1 MINSYKQITNKYLKS
16 NKKRTILTVVGVIL
30 SVALISSIGLFFN
43 GLQQAGIDNAK
54 KSTGSYHAAISKID
68 ENIASKITNNPKVS
82 RSGLYEVGSPIR
94 LTDKLSTNVIIASD
108 KALELLPLS
117 LKSGRLPENNKEIAV
132 ERWLLRYIDKDAKL
146 NSKIKINNKEYILS
160 GILEDNSFTQIE
172 STGLVI
178 TKDNNLSI
186 KNATLLIEINSKTNI
201 KAALKEIESLVN
213 KNQIQENSM
222 LLTMEGAG
230 DNSTNNSINMTLGI
244 IISVVVIVTIAVIYN
259 AFQISVVERIKE
271 FGLLRAIG
279 ATPKQIRNIVFKE
292 AAIIAGF
299 GIPIGLI
306 FGVIAIYGISI
317 TFKLIGGTADNFI
330 VPNVSLKI
338 MLLSFAVGLLSI
350 YFSALMPA
358 LFAGRI
364 SPLTAISSRNSIKKD
379 KIKRRKSII
388 IKRLLGFEGELAI
401 KNIKRNRKRY
411 RITVFSIVISVVLF
425 VTFKYFTDIA
435 LVMNDSTNES
445 TKVNYSILLGSRAQE
460 AKESIDS
467 NLINNIR
474 EFNFVDKIYKRY
486 NTIPFEAAIDKDKEV
501 KDIKEI
507 GTVYKDITYEGKDK
521 FKLDANI
528 MVYDKDA
535 LEASKKYLQSGNID
549 IDKINN
555 ENGVIVINKNQVFNI
570 KTNKSYIGAVTDIKV
585 GDEILLQN
593 TDNLSNGKEQF
604 GSGEVKKVKVIATLK
619 EEPFNF
625 SGNSSGLKIITT
637 EEMAQKL
644 AKPNS
649 ITLQGINIIIK
660 DINNEAKA
668 TSEIENLI
676 KTNSSL
682 QLINYIDINN
692 KSKTSILMI
701 QILLYGFVVV
711 VSLIGCV
718 NIVNTLTTNIILRRR
733 EFATLKSIGLT
744 QRGLRKMIII
754 EGMLYG
760 FMGCVYGCTAGLGL
774 SYLLFKS
781 MHGIREFSYMPPIKA
796 MIIAAA
802 FAIFIGYLSVLSPLR
817 RVNEDNLI
825 DSIREE

>member
-1 MINSYKQITNKYLKS
+1 MINSYKQITNKYLKT

-292 AAIIAGF
+292 AAIIAGI

-388 IKRLLGFEGELAI
+388 IKRLLGFEGELAF
-401 KNIKRNRKRY
+401 KNIKRNRRRY

-445 TKVNYSILLGSRAQE
+445 TKINYSILLGSRAQE
-460 AKESIDS
+460 VKESIDS

-474 EFNFVDKIYKRY
+474 ELNFVDKIYKRY

-535 LEASKKYLQSGNID
+535 LEDSKKYLQSGNID

-570 KTNKSYIGAVTDIKV
+570 KTNKSYIGAVTNIKV

-625 SGNSSGLKIITT
+625 SGNSSGLKLITT

-644 AKPNS
+644 AKQNS

-781 MHGIREFSYMPPIKA
+781 MHGIREFSYMPPFKA

-802 FAIFIGYLSVLSPLR
+802 FAILIGYLSVLSPLR